1 MTDEIIIIGA
11 GQAAAQAVQSLRAEG
26 FEAPIRLFGDEPYAP
41 YQRPPLSKKF
51 LAGEIGYDR
60 VELKAEDFYAQS
72 GVATHWSTRVTEI
85 DRRRKRVLTGDGQEF
100 AYGKLLLATGSRV
113 REINVPG
120 FDLDGVHYLRNID
133 DVKSIQAHF
142 RPGAKMVVVGGGYIG
157 LEVAAV
163 AVKRGIEV
171 TVLETADRVMAR
183 VVDPIVS
190 HFYERVHREEG
201 VKIETRVTVAG
212 FEGGTKVEAVVSGE
226 GGRYPCDVV
235 VVGIGILPNTELAA
249 EAGLHVE
256 NGISVDEF
264 CRTSD
269 PDICAAG
276 DCTSHPNGIY
286 GTRLHRTGKDRGR
299 NAGRQGKALRPSA
312 VVLVGPVR
320 PQAAD
325 HGAFQRLHASGG
337 ARRPDDGAQL
347 RGVLSERRR
356 ADRGRCDQP
365 RARIHDGENADGE
378 TRGARPGTH
387 RRRGHRG
394 QGDRRLSR
402 RGGTG
407 RETARQQA
415 TTRASGGARRMAKIT
430 YIEHDGK
437 EHTLDVADGTTL
449 MEAAVKASVPG
460 IDGDCGGAC
469 ACATCMVF
477 VPEEWWDKIPPKED
491 MEETMLEFAENA
503 EANSRLSCQIKAA
516 PAIDG
521 MRVSM
526 PKSQH

>member
-26 FEAPIRLFGDEPYAP
+26 FAGPIRLFGDEPYAP

-100 AYGKLLLATGSRV
+100 AYGKLLIATGSRV

-120 FDLDGVHYLRNID
+120 FDLEGVHYLRNID
-133 DVKSIQAHF
+133 DVTSIQTHF
-142 RPGAKMVVVGGGYIG
+142 KPGAKMVVVGGGYIG

-163 AVKRGIEV
+163 AAKRGIAV

-201 VKIETRVTVAG
+201 VKIETGVTVAG
-212 FEGGTKVEAVVSGE
+212 FEGDTKVEAVVSGE

-249 EAGLHVE
+249 EAGLKVE
-256 NGISVDEF
+256 NGIAVDEF

-286 GTRLHRTGKDRGR
+286 GHRLRLESVHNAIEQGKTAAAALAGHEKPYNQVPWFWSDQYDLKLQIVGLSTGYTEAVVRGDPA
-299 NAGRQGKALRPSA
+299 AGRSFA
-312 VVLVGPVR
+312 VFYLK
-320 PQAAD
+320 D
-325 HGAFQRLHASGG
+325 
-337 ARRPDDGAQL
+337 
-347 RGVLSERRR
+347 GVLIAVDAINR
-356 ADRGRCDQP
+356 APEFMMAKMLTAKRTKLDP
-365 RARIHDGENADGE
+365 ARIADESIGV
-378 TRGARPGTH
+378 
-387 RRRGHRG
+387 
-394 QGDRRLSR
+394 
-402 RGGTG
+402 
-407 RETARQQA
+407 
-415 TTRASGGARRMAKIT
+415 
-430 YIEHDGK
+430 K
-437 EHTLDVADGTTL
+437 EIAG
-449 MEAAVKASVPG
+449 
-460 IDGDCGGAC
+460 
-469 ACATCMVF
+469 
-477 VPEEWWDKIPPKED
+477 
-491 MEETMLEFAENA
+491 
-503 EANSRLSCQIKAA
+503 
-516 PAIDG
+516 
-521 MRVSM
+521 
-526 PKSQH
+526 

>member
-26 FEAPIRLFGDEPYAP
+26 FEASIRLFGDEPYAP

-100 AYGKLLLATGSRV
+100 AYGKLLIATGSRV

-120 FDLDGVHYLRNID
+120 FDLEGVHYLRNID

-190 HFYERVHREEG
+190 HFYERVHRAEG
-201 VKIETRVTVAG
+201 VRIETGVTVAG

-256 NGISVDEF
+256 NGIAVDEF

-286 GTRLHRTGKDRGR
+286 GTRLRLESVH
-299 NAGRQGKALRPSA
+299 NAIEQGKTAAATLAGKEKPYNQVPWFWSDQYDLKLQITGLSNGYTQA
-312 VVLVGPVR
+312 VVRGDPTTGRSFAVFYLK
-320 PQAAD
+320 D
-325 HGAFQRLHASGG
+325 
-337 ARRPDDGAQL
+337 
-347 RGVLSERRR
+347 GVLIAVDAINR
-356 ADRGRCDQP
+356 APEFMMAKMLTARKAVLDP
-365 RARIHDGENADGE
+365 ARIADEG
-378 TRGARPGTH
+378 
-387 RRRGHRG
+387 
-394 QGDRRLSR
+394 
-402 RGGTG
+402 
-407 RETARQQA
+407 
-415 TTRASGGARRMAKIT
+415 I
-430 YIEHDGK
+430 
-437 EHTLDVADGTTL
+437 
-449 MEAAVKASVPG
+449 AVKEIAG
-460 IDGDCGGAC
+460 
-469 ACATCMVF
+469 
-477 VPEEWWDKIPPKED
+477 
-491 MEETMLEFAENA
+491 
-503 EANSRLSCQIKAA
+503 
-516 PAIDG
+516 
-521 MRVSM
+521 
-526 PKSQH
+526 